1 MDPILDPIAIEE
13 WAQNVGIWGVMNSRW
28 GWPIA
33 EIIHF
38 FGLSLLFGT
47 VGMFDLRL
55 VGIARGIKMKE
66 LHKLVPFGIAGYLM
80 CAVTGFMFV
89 VTHPGQYIYN
99 PAVQSKILLMA
110 IAGANMA
117 IFYATAPAGV
127 NAAGPDDLPPVRA
140 RIIGAIS
147 LSCWLGVIVAGRL
160 VTFYRPPEFWCL
172 WCTPS

>member
-1 MDPILDPIAIEE
+1 
-13 WAQNVGIWGVMNSRW
+13 
-28 GWPIA
+28 
-33 EIIHF
+33 
-38 FGLSLLFGT
+38 
-47 VGMFDLRL
+47 
-55 VGIARGIKMKE
+55 
-66 LHKLVPFGIAGYLM
+66 
-80 CAVTGFMFV
+80 VTGFMFV